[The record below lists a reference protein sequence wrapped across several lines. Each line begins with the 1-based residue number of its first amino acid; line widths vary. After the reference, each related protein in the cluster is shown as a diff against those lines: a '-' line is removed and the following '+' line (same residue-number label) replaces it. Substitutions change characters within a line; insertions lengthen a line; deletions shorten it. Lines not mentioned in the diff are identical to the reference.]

1 MEEVTRSIALL
12 LASLASLTALLKLN
26 MAIICSAKLSYQRR
40 RNQLLNML
48 QKKRRRGIRRVQALC
63 AMKNMNGRSRLW
75 QRPGRT
81 KVWWNSFLNATVV
94 ANEWRENF
102 RMTRNTFMT
111 LTEQLRPFLEKRTT
125 AMREPISVEA
135 QLAITLY
142 YLRDEGRFRKVAN
155 SFGVGKSSVSIIIR
169 DVCLVLAK
177 YVRPRYIKLPQKVEE
192 VEYLSNSFYRLYGFP
207 QCSGAINGTHIPIK
221 QPSENGSDFITRKD
235 FHSLNVQAVCDFS
248 NKFIDVVVRWPGSV
262 HDARIFSNSMIFKE
276 LQNGTIPQSPRVI
289 KDGEEPV
296 PICLLGD
303 AAYPLLPFLMK
314 EFASG
319 GITREQQFFGWKLS
333 SSRMVIECSFGRLKA
348 RWGCLRRPMDI
359 NIKDL
364 PCVIYACFVLHN
376 ICEIYKE
383 PISSE
388 REIAARQHDHST
400 QPVCQPNGNTTLA
413 NNVSAKSIRQ
423 IFMSYFE

>member
-1 MEEVTRSIALL
+1 
-12 LASLASLTALLKLN
+12 
-26 MAIICSAKLSYQRR
+26 
-40 RNQLLNML
+40 
-48 QKKRRRGIRRVQALC
+48 
-63 AMKNMNGRSRLW
+63 MKNMNGRSRVW

-81 KVWWNSFLNATVV
+81 KVWWNSLLNGTVV

-102 RMTRNTFMT
+102 RMTGNTFMT
-111 LTEQLRPFLEKRTT
+111 LTEPLRPVLEKKTI

-142 YLRDEGRFRKVAN
+142 YLSDEGRFRKVAN
-155 SFGVGKSSVSIIIR
+155 SFVVGKSSVSIIIR

-177 YVRPRYIKLPQKVEE
+177 YVGPRYIKLPQKVEE

-207 QCSGAINGTHIPIK
+207 QCIGAIDGTHIPIK
-221 QPSENGSDFITRKD
+221 QPSENGSDFINRKD

-262 HDARIFSNSMIFKE
+262 HDARIFSNSMIFKK
-276 LQNGTIPQSPRVI
+276 LQNGTIPQNPKVI

-348 RWGCLRRPMDI
+348 RW
-359 NIKDL
+359 
-364 PCVIYACFVLHN
+364 
-376 ICEIYKE
+376 
-383 PISSE
+383 
-388 REIAARQHDHST
+388 T
-400 QPVCQPNGNTTLA
+400 PNGYKYKGTALCHLCMFCA
-413 NNVSAKSIRQ
+413 A
-423 IFMSYFE
+423 

>member
-63 AMKNMNGRSRLW
+63 AMKNMNGRSRVW

-94 ANEWRENF
+94 TNEWRENF

-142 YLRDEGRFRKVAN
+142 YLSDEGRFRKVAN

-177 YVRPRYIKLPQKVEE
+177 YVGPRYIKLPQKVEE
-192 VEYLSNSFYRLYGFP
+192 VEYLSNSFYRLCGFP
-207 QCSGAINGTHIPIK
+207 QCSGAIDGTHIPIK

-235 FHSLNVQAVCDFS
+235 FHSLNVQTVCDFS

-262 HDARIFSNSMIFKE
+262 HDARIFSNSMIFKK
-276 LQNGTIPQSPRVI
+276 LQNGTIPQNPKVI
-289 KDGEEPV
+289 KGEW
-296 PICLLGD
+296 
-303 AAYPLLPFLMK
+303 
-314 EFASG
+314 
-319 GITREQQFFGWKLS
+319 R
-333 SSRMVIECSFGRLKA
+333 
-348 RWGCLRRPMDI
+348 
-359 NIKDL
+359 
-364 PCVIYACFVLHN
+364 
-376 ICEIYKE
+376 
-383 PISSE
+383 
-388 REIAARQHDHST
+388 
-400 QPVCQPNGNTTLA
+400 
-413 NNVSAKSIRQ
+413 
-423 IFMSYFE
+423 